1 MEELTAY
8 TVTKSSTDGTFSVG
22 DVIWMSENGDI
33 NCIGSCKWISP
44 SDCTKETLDF
54 EFQPYAENRG
64 FDCSEQ
70 EVWEGI
76 CM

>member
-33 NCIGSCKWISP
+33 NCIGSCRWVSP
-44 SDCTKETLDF
+44 SECSGEALDF
-54 EFQPYAENRG
+54 ECQPYAENRV
-64 FDCSEQ
+64 FNCSEPGIY
-70 EVWEGI
+70 EGI
-76 CM
+76 FL